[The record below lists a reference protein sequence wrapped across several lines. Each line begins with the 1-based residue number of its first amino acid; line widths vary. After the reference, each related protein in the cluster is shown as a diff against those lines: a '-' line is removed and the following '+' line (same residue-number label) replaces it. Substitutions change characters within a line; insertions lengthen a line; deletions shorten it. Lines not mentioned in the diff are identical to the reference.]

1 MKTLIPYLAI
11 LLAGLALAGCTGAG
25 SDALITNATS
35 APVSSTANYN
45 AGSRKTNTT
54 GTVANNTSS
63 GRGLRVVKN
72 LPPPPRTKGGQ
83 IQPISKG
90 DEMEVVFFGIKK
102 LDRTV
107 RVSATGMISM
117 PLIGSIQAEG
127 KTVRELEVDLERA
140 YGRSYLQN
148 PQISINVKEAL
159 GQRVTVN
166 GEVKR
171 PGIYPIG
178 PRASLMRALALAK
191 GFTELG
197 DPSKVYVFRTI
208 NGEKYVAHYD
218 VDRIQNG
225 RQRDPRIYGNDV
237 VVTFSSTAKVA
248 VQNLK
253 DILGIARNATS
264 LALLP

>member
-1 MKTLIPYLAI
+1 MKTFTTVLAV
-11 LLAGLALAGCTGAG
+11 LFAGLALMGCSGAS
-25 SDALITNATS
+25 SDRLITDAAST
-35 APVSSTANYN
+35 PVVSRANYQSN
-45 AGSRKTNTT
+45 GRKAGAA
-54 GTVANNTSS
+54 GTVTSNTSL
-63 GRGLRVVKN
+63 GRGLRVVKS

-117 PLIGSIQAEG
+117 PLIGSVKAEG
-127 KTVRELEVDLERA
+127 KTVRELEVDLEKR

-166 GEVKR
+166 GEVRR

-178 PRASLMRALALAK
+178 PRASLLQALALAK

-197 DPSKVYVFRTI
+197 DPGKVYVFRTI

-218 VDRIQNG
+218 VDRIRNG
-225 RQRDPRIYGNDV
+225 AQRDPRIYGNDV